1 MHADAMLVTLAD
13 REIFSM
19 TIPGKLQSYLVA
31 GKPII
36 AALNGEGADVIRAAN
51 AGLTCAA
58 GNAVSLA
65 GIVRKR
71 SELPSSERLAM
82 GRNGLEF
89 SKREFDRRM
98 VLDMAEKYLSR
109 LFE

>member
-1 MHADAMLVTLAD
+1 M
-13 REIFSM
+13 
-19 TIPGKLQSYLVA
+19 QSYLAA

-36 AALNGEGADVIRAAN
+36 AALNGEGADIIKVAN
-51 AGLTCAA
+51 AGFTCAA
-58 GNAVSLA
+58 GNAVGLA
-65 GIVRKR
+65 EIVRKI

-98 VLDMAEKYLSR
+98 VLDMAEKYFSR